1 MGRRVRPAGGRA
13 RTGVGAVER
22 TLLAA
27 VELFESLELF
37 SPAHRAQT
45 ERRRACN
52 VPVCPRAT
60 DSYPA
65 YLLPAPT
72 PDSTPDPLTDIRPR
86 RYFFRLYAYEE
97 RRTGAPAPTA
107 CPLLPP
113 LIAYATLSSL
123 F

>member
-1 MGRRVRPAGGRA
+1 MACSAPGGPVSGLTSMGRRVRRAGGRA

-27 VELFESLELF
+27 VELFELF

-65 YLLPAPT
+65 YSTGYILPAPT
-72 PDSTPDPLTDIRPR
+72 PDPLTDTAPGSR
-86 RYFFRLYAYEE
+86 RFATMYETE
-97 RRTGAPAPTA
+97 PAPFGAP
-107 CPLLPP
+107 LPVP
-113 LIAYATLSSL
+113 FSRP
-123 F
+123 